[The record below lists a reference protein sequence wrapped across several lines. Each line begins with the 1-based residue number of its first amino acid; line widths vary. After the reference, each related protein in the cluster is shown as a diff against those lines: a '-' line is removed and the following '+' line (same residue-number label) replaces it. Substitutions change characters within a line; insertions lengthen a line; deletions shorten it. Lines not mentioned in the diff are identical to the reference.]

1 MNKILIILTFVS
13 SIFSQTGFEIAK
25 MVDEAPTPMD
35 MSNKTKMILTN
46 SKGKS
51 RTNAMISKSMAGNK
65 KQLIW
70 FLEPK
75 DDKGVAFFKIEHDDK
90 DDEMRMWLPAFKK
103 VRRISSKKKGDAFM
117 GSDLS
122 YEDLSSRN
130 LDENEYNRL
139 DDEIV
144 NGKDCYVLE
153 ITPGKEANS
162 SYSKHV
168 SWIEKASLVG
178 VKEESYDKRG
188 RVEKVKEF
196 TFQILKDYH
205 VIKRVFV
212 KDVQKNHT
220 TEVTF
225 SDVQVDSGIDKNL
238 FQEKNLKRLPRD

>member
-1 MNKILIILTFVS
+1 MNKILIILTFMS
-13 SIFSQTGFEIAK
+13 SVFSQTGFEIAT
-25 MVDEAPTPMD
+25 MVDEKPTPMD

-51 RTNAMISKSMAGNK
+51 RSNAMISKSIDGNK

-75 DDKGVAFFKIEHDDK
+75 DDKGVAFLKIEHDDK

-130 LDENEYNRL
+130 LDENDYNRL
-139 DDEIV
+139 DDEMV
-144 NGKDCYVLE
+144 DGKDCYVLE
-153 ITPGKEANS
+153 IIPGKEAKS

-168 SWIEKASLVG
+168 SWIEKSSLMG

-188 RVEKVKEF
+188 RLKKVKEF

-212 KDVQKNHT
+212 KDVQKTHT